1 MNIIQQI
8 CSEPTGWAALAGWVL
23 YGVSEAVGASR
34 KLKDNTAVGF
44 ALHAL
49 QAILPVDV
57 EVKAKPSKRRSSRSR
72 SRSRRDSSGR
82 FLPQDPDQ

>member
-23 YGVSEAVGASR
+23 WGISEAVGANPKIR
-34 KLKDNTAVGF
+34 DNTSIGF
-44 ALHAL
+44 VLHSL